1 MESRKSFRILKFKKS
16 KPVLK
21 ISGISKSYGHRLIL
35 KKINFEL
42 HKSEIFGVLGPNGC
56 GKTTIFN
63 SIMGICK
70 INEGNIFVN
79 NIKIN
84 NLPIHERATK
94 FRIGYI
100 PQNSAVFLGLTC
112 EENIRAIAEVK
123 IKEKS
128 LQENK
133 IQELLSDFNLEY
145 LKNIKAINLSGGEKK
160 RLCISMALV
169 SNPQILLMDE
179 PFAALDLI
187 TIDMIKK
194 IIVSLQKKLISVIV
208 TDHNAKDLM
217 NVSDRCIIISNGEV
231 IISGNPRKIINDPK
245 ARQLYF
251 GENFSKNIFNC
262 Y

>member
-1 MESRKSFRILKFKKS
+1 MESRKDFRILKFKKT

-21 ISGISKSYGHRLIL
+21 ISGISKSYGHRLVL

-63 SIMGICK
+63 SIMGICR
-70 INEGNIFVN
+70 INEGNIFIN

-145 LKNIKAINLSGGEKK
+145 LKNIKAIDLSGGEKK

-251 GENFSKNIFNC
+251 GENFSI
-262 Y
+262 

>member
-21 ISGISKSYGHRLIL
+21 ITGISKSYGHRLVL

-63 SIMGICK
+63 SIMGICR

-194 IIVSLQKKLISVIV
+194 IILNLQKKLISVIV

-251 GENFSKNIFNC
+251 GENFSI
-262 Y
+262 

>member
-21 ISGISKSYGHRLIL
+21 ISGISKSYGHRLVL

-100 PQNSAVFLGLTC
+100 PQTSAVFLGLTC

-160 RLCISMALV
+160 RLCISMSLV

-194 IIVSLQKKLISVIV
+194 IIVDLQKKLISVIV

-231 IISGNPRKIINDPK
+231 IISGNPRKIIHDPR
-245 ARQLYF
+245 ARKLYF
-251 GENFSKNIFNC
+251 GENFIL
-262 Y
+262 

>member
-16 KPVLK
+16 KPILK
-21 ISGISKSYGHRLIL
+21 ISGISKSYGHRLVL

-63 SIMGICK
+63 SIMGICR

-145 LKNIKAINLSGGEKK
+145 LRNIKAINLSGGEKK

-251 GENFSKNIFNC
+251 GENFSI
-262 Y
+262 

>member
-1 MESRKSFRILKFKKS
+1 MLEINMESRKSFRILKFKKS
-16 KPVLK
+16 KPILK
-21 ISGISKSYGHRLIL
+21 ISGISKSYGHRLVL

-63 SIMGICK
+63 SIMGICR

-231 IISGNPRKIINDPK
+231 IISGNPRKIINDPR

-251 GENFSKNIFNC
+251 GENFSI
-262 Y
+262 

>member
-16 KPVLK
+16 KPILK
-21 ISGISKSYGHRLIL
+21 ISGISKSYGHRLVL
-35 KKINFEL
+35 KKINFKL
-42 HKSEIFGVLGPNGC
+42 DKSEIFGVLGPNGC

-63 SIMGICK
+63 SIMGICR

-194 IIVSLQKKLISVIV
+194 IIVDLQKKLISVIV

-231 IISGNPRKIINDPK
+231 ITSGNPRKIINDPK

-251 GENFSKNIFNC
+251 GENFSI
-262 Y
+262 

>member
-16 KPVLK
+16 KPILK
-21 ISGISKSYGHRLIL
+21 ITGISKSYGHRLVL

-63 SIMGICK
+63 SIMGICR

-251 GENFSKNIFNC
+251 GENFSI
-262 Y
+262 

>member
-21 ISGISKSYGHRLIL
+21 ISGISKSYGHRLVL

-63 SIMGICK
+63 SIMGICR
-70 INEGNIFVN
+70 INEGNIFIN

-251 GENFSKNIFNC
+251 GENFSI
-262 Y
+262 

>member
-1 MESRKSFRILKFKKS
+1 MESRKTFRILKFKKS
-16 KPVLK
+16 KPILK
-21 ISGISKSYGHRLIL
+21 ISGISKSYGHRLVL

-251 GENFSKNIFNC
+251 GENFSI
-262 Y
+262 

>member
-16 KPVLK
+16 KPILK
-21 ISGISKSYGHRLIL
+21 ISGISKSYGHRLVL

-56 GKTTIFN
+56 GKTTNFN
-63 SIMGICK
+63 SIMGICR

-100 PQNSAVFLGLTC
+100 PQNSAVFLGLTS

-145 LKNIKAINLSGGEKK
+145 LKNIKAMNLSGGEKK

-217 NVSDRCIIISNGEV
+217 NVSDRCIIISAGEA
-231 IISGNPRKIINDPK
+231 IISGNPRKIINDPR

-251 GENFSKNIFNC
+251 GENFTI
-262 Y
+262 

>member
-21 ISGISKSYGHRLIL
+21 ISGISKSYGNRIIL
-35 KKINFEL
+35 KKISFQLN
-42 HKSEIFGVLGPNGC
+42 KAEIFGVLGPNGC

-63 SIMGICK
+63 SIMGICR

-145 LKNIKAINLSGGEKK
+145 IKNIKAINLSGGEKK

-251 GENFSKNIFNC
+251 GENFSI
-262 Y
+262 

>member
-21 ISGISKSYGHRLIL
+21 ISGISKSYGHRLVL

-63 SIMGICK
+63 SIMGICR

-217 NVSDRCIIISNGEV
+217 NVSDRCIIISEGEV

-251 GENFSKNIFNC
+251 GENFSI
-262 Y
+262 

>member
-16 KPVLK
+16 KPILK
-21 ISGISKSYGHRLIL
+21 ISGISKSYGHRLVL

-63 SIMGICK
+63 SIMGICR

-79 NIKIN
+79 NIKVN
-84 NLPIHERATK
+84 NLPIHERAAK

-251 GENFSKNIFNC
+251 GENFSI
-262 Y
+262 

>member
-21 ISGISKSYGHRLIL
+21 ISGISKSYGHRLVL

-63 SIMGICK
+63 SIMGICR

-194 IIVSLQKKLISVIV
+194 IILNLQKKLISVIV

-251 GENFSKNIFNC
+251 GENFSI
-262 Y
+262 

>member
-16 KPVLK
+16 KPILK
-21 ISGISKSYGHRLIL
+21 ISGISKSYGHRLVL

-63 SIMGICK
+63 SIMGICR

-84 NLPIHERATK
+84 NLPIHERAKK

-100 PQNSAVFLGLTC
+100 PQNSAVLLGLTC
-112 EENIRAIAEVK
+112 EENIKAIAEIK

-133 IQELLSDFNLEY
+133 VQELLTDFNLEH
-145 LKNIKAINLSGGEKK
+145 LQNIKARNLSGGEKK
-160 RLCISMALV
+160 RLCIAMTLV
-169 SNPQILLMDE
+169 GNPQILLMDE

-187 TIDMIKK
+187 TVDIIKK
-194 IIVSLQKKLISVIV
+194 IIINLQKKLISVII

-217 NVSDRCIIISNGEV
+217 NVSDRCIIISNGEI

-251 GENFSKNIFNC
+251 GENFSI
-262 Y
+262 

>member
-21 ISGISKSYGHRLIL
+21 ISGISKSYGHRLVL

-63 SIMGICK
+63 SIMGICR

-100 PQNSAVFLGLTC
+100 PQNSSVFLGLTC

-145 LKNIKAINLSGGEKK
+145 LKKIKAINLSGGEKK

-251 GENFSKNIFNC
+251 GENFSI
-262 Y
+262 

>member
-16 KPVLK
+16 KPILK
-21 ISGISKSYGHRLIL
+21 ISGISKSYGHRLVL

-63 SIMGICK
+63 SIMGICR

-133 IQELLSDFNLEY
+133 IQELLFDFNLEY

-194 IIVSLQKKLISVIV
+194 IIVDLQKKLISVIV

-251 GENFSKNIFNC
+251 GENFSI
-262 Y
+262 

>member
-21 ISGISKSYGHRLIL
+21 ISGISKSYGHRLVL

-63 SIMGICK
+63 SIMGICR

-79 NIKIN
+79 NTKIN
-84 NLPIHERATK
+84 DLPIHERATK

-145 LKNIKAINLSGGEKK
+145 LKNIKAMNLSGGEKK

-251 GENFSKNIFNC
+251 GENFSI
-262 Y
+262 

>member
-1 MESRKSFRILKFKKS
+1 MESQKSFRILKFKKS

-21 ISGISKSYGHRLIL
+21 ISGISKSYGHRLVL

-63 SIMGICK
+63 SIMGICR

-251 GENFSKNIFNC
+251 GENFSI
-262 Y
+262 

>member
-16 KPVLK
+16 KPILK
-21 ISGISKSYGHRLIL
+21 ISGISKSYGHRLVL

-63 SIMGICK
+63 SIMGICR

-84 NLPIHERATK
+84 NLPIHERAKK

-194 IIVSLQKKLISVIV
+194 IIVDLQKKLISVIV

-251 GENFSKNIFNC
+251 GENFSI
-262 Y
+262 

>member
-21 ISGISKSYGHRLIL
+21 ISGISKSYGHRLVL

-145 LKNIKAINLSGGEKK
+145 LKNIKAIDLSGGEKK

-231 IISGNPRKIINDPK
+231 VISGNPRKIINDPK

-251 GENFSKNIFNC
+251 GENFSI
-262 Y
+262 

>member
-16 KPVLK
+16 KPILK
-21 ISGISKSYGHRLIL
+21 ISGISKSYGHRLVL

-63 SIMGICK
+63 SIMGICR

-123 IKEKS
+123 IKDKS

-194 IIVSLQKKLISVIV
+194 IILSLQKKLISVIV

-251 GENFSKNIFNC
+251 GENFSI
-262 Y
+262 

>member
-21 ISGISKSYGHRLIL
+21 ISGISKSYGHRLVL

-63 SIMGICK
+63 SIMGICR

-145 LKNIKAINLSGGEKK
+145 LKKIKAINLSGGEKK

-194 IIVSLQKKLISVIV
+194 IIVDLQKKLISVIV

-251 GENFSKNIFNC
+251 GENFSI
-262 Y
+262 

>member
-16 KPVLK
+16 KPILK
-21 ISGISKSYGHRLIL
+21 ISGISKSYGHRMVL

-63 SIMGICK
+63 SIMGICR

-194 IIVSLQKKLISVIV
+194 IILSLQKKLISVIV

-251 GENFSKNIFNC
+251 GENFSI
-262 Y
+262 

>member
-16 KPVLK
+16 KPILK
-21 ISGISKSYGHRLIL
+21 ISGISKSYGHRLVL

-63 SIMGICK
+63 SIMGICR

-169 SNPQILLMDE
+169 SKPQILLMDE

-251 GENFSKNIFNC
+251 GENFSI
-262 Y
+262 

>member
-21 ISGISKSYGHRLIL
+21 ISGISKSYGHRLVL

-63 SIMGICK
+63 SIMGICR

-194 IIVSLQKKLISVIV
+194 IIVDLQKKLISVIV

-231 IISGNPRKIINDPK
+231 IISGNPREIINDPK

-251 GENFSKNIFNC
+251 GENFSI
-262 Y
+262 

>member
-21 ISGISKSYGHRLIL
+21 ISGISKSYGHRLVL

-63 SIMGICK
+63 SIMGICR
-70 INEGNIFVN
+70 INEGNILVN

-84 NLPIHERATK
+84 DLPIHERATK

-133 IQELLSDFNLEY
+133 IQELLSAFNLEY

-194 IIVSLQKKLISVIV
+194 IIVDLQKKLISVIV

-231 IISGNPRKIINDPK
+231 IVSGNPRKIINDPR

-251 GENFSKNIFNC
+251 GENFSI
-262 Y
+262 

>member
-21 ISGISKSYGHRLIL
+21 ITGISKSYGHRLVL

-169 SNPQILLMDE
+169 SKPQILMDE

-251 GENFSKNIFNC
+251 GENFSI
-262 Y
+262 

>member
-21 ISGISKSYGHRLIL
+21 ITGISKSYGHRLVL

-63 SIMGICK
+63 SIMGICRIK
-70 INEGNIFVN
+70 EGNIFVN

-251 GENFSKNIFNC
+251 GENFSI
-262 Y
+262 

>member
-21 ISGISKSYGHRLIL
+21 IIGISKSYGHRLVL

-63 SIMGICK
+63 SIMGICR

-112 EENIRAIAEVK
+112 EENIRAIAEIK

-251 GENFSKNIFNC
+251 GENFSI
-262 Y
+262 

>member
-16 KPVLK
+16 KPILK
-21 ISGISKSYGHRLIL
+21 ISGISKSYGHRLVL

-63 SIMGICK
+63 SIMGICGT
-70 INEGNIFVN
+70 NEGNIFVN

-251 GENFSKNIFNC
+251 GENFSI
-262 Y
+262 

>member
-21 ISGISKSYGHRLIL
+21 ISGISKSYGHRLVL

-63 SIMGICK
+63 SIMGICR

-194 IIVSLQKKLISVIV
+194 IILSLQKKLISVIV

-251 GENFSKNIFNC
+251 GENFSI
-262 Y
+262 

>member
-21 ISGISKSYGHRLIL
+21 ISGISKSYGHRLVL

-63 SIMGICK
+63 SIMGICR

-145 LKNIKAINLSGGEKK
+145 IKNIKAINLSGGEKK

-231 IISGNPRKIINDPK
+231 IVSGNPRKIINDPK

-251 GENFSKNIFNC
+251 GENFSI
-262 Y
+262 

>member
-1 MESRKSFRILKFKKS
+1 MLEINMESRKSFRILKFKKS
-16 KPVLK
+16 KPILK
-21 ISGISKSYGHRLIL
+21 ISGISKSYGHRLVL

-63 SIMGICK
+63 SIMGICR

-194 IIVSLQKKLISVIV
+194 IIISLQKKLISVIV

-251 GENFSKNIFNC
+251 GENFSI
-262 Y
+262 

>member
-21 ISGISKSYGHRLIL
+21 ISGISKSYGHRLVL

-63 SIMGICK
+63 SIMGICR

-145 LKNIKAINLSGGEKK
+145 IKNIKAINLSGGEKK

-194 IIVSLQKKLISVIV
+194 IIVDLQKKLISVIV

-251 GENFSKNIFNC
+251 GENFSI
-262 Y
+262 

>member
-21 ISGISKSYGHRLIL
+21 ISGISKSYGHRLVL

-63 SIMGICK
+63 SIMGICR

-145 LKNIKAINLSGGEKK
+145 IKNIKAINLSGGEKK

-194 IIVSLQKKLISVIV
+194 IILSLQKKLISVIV

-231 IISGNPRKIINDPK
+231 IVSGNPRKIINDPR

-251 GENFSKNIFNC
+251 GENFSI
-262 Y
+262 

>member
-21 ISGISKSYGHRLIL
+21 ISGISKSYGHRMVL

-63 SIMGICK
+63 SIMGICR

-194 IIVSLQKKLISVIV
+194 IIVDLQKKLISVIV

-251 GENFSKNIFNC
+251 GENFSI
-262 Y
+262 

>member
-16 KPVLK
+16 KPILK
-21 ISGISKSYGHRLIL
+21 ISGISKSYGHRLVL

-63 SIMGICK
+63 SIMGICR

-194 IIVSLQKKLISVIV
+194 IILSLQKKLISVIV

-231 IISGNPRKIINDPK
+231 IVSGNPRKIINDPK

-251 GENFSKNIFNC
+251 GENFSI
-262 Y
+262 